1 MQNKRMDG
9 NPYFLIFFALDFAV
23 VFFRVTPSDHYYHHD
38 LAQAERLAD
47 RLLFMR
53 NGTIIESGM

>member
-1 MQNKRMDG
+1 MQNKRVDE
-9 NPYFLIFFALDFAV
+9 NPYFLVFFALDFAV
-23 VFFRVTPSDHYYHHD
+23 VFFGVTQSDHYYHPD

-53 NGTIIESGM
+53 NGKIIESSM